1 MSLRN
6 NRAAKLNRYMMFGM
20 FFLGIIVLGC
30 VFAFLYL
37 SYNRTDTPF
46 VQQPQEEGA
55 VDRQHCLDCQ
65 RLNTTGRMKL
75 NEKKVM

>member
-1 MSLRN
+1 MSLKN

-37 SYNRTDTPF
+37 SFNKTDNPF
-46 VQQPQEEGA
+46 VQQPEGEGLTDSIVLIVNDSVA
-55 VDRQHCLDCQ
+55 LR
-65 RLNTTGRMKL
+65 
-75 NEKKVM
+75 

>member
-37 SYNRTDTPF
+37 SYNRTDNPF
-46 VQQPQEEGA
+46 VQQPQEEG
-55 VDRQHCLDCQ
+55 VTDSIVLLVND
-65 RLNTTGRMKL
+65 TTL
-75 NEKKVM
+75 VE

>member
-37 SYNRTDTPF
+37 SYNRTDNPL
-46 VQQPQEEGA
+46 VQQPQEEG
-55 VDRQHCLDCQ
+55 VTDSIVLLVND
-65 RLNTTGRMKL
+65 TTL
-75 NEKKVM
+75 VE

>member
-6 NRAAKLNRYMMFGM
+6 NKASRLNRYMMFGM

-37 SYNRTDTPF
+37 SFNKTDNPF
-46 VQQPQEEGA
+46 VQQPQGGDA
-55 VDRQHCLDCQ
+55 PDSIIFIVNDSTLLDS
-65 RLNTTGRMKL
+65 L
-75 NEKKVM
+75 

>member
-30 VFAFLYL
+30 IFAFLYL
-37 SYNRTDTPF
+37 SYNRTDNPF
-46 VQQPQEEGA
+46 VQQPQEEGI
-55 VDRQHCLDCQ
+55 
-65 RLNTTGRMKL
+65 TTDSIVL
-75 NEKKVM
+75 LVNDTTLVE

>member
-6 NRAAKLNRYMMFGM
+6 NRATRLNRYMMFGM

-37 SYNRTDTPF
+37 SFNKTDNPF
-46 VQQPQEEGA
+46 VQQPQNSD
-55 VDRQHCLDCQ
+55 VPDSIIFIVNDSTLLDS
-65 RLNTTGRMKL
+65 L
-75 NEKKVM
+75 

>member
-6 NRAAKLNRYMMFGM
+6 NKATKLNRYMMFGM

-37 SYNRTDTPF
+37 SFNKTDNPF
-46 VQQPQEEGA
+46 VQQPQDGD
-55 VDRQHCLDCQ
+55 VPDSIVFIVSDSILLDS
-65 RLNTTGRMKL
+65 L
-75 NEKKVM
+75 

>member
-1 MSLRN
+1 MSLHN

-37 SYNRTDTPF
+37 SYNRTDNPF
-46 VQQPQEEGA
+46 VQQPQEEG
-55 VDRQHCLDCQ
+55 VIDSIVLLVND
-65 RLNTTGRMKL
+65 TTL
-75 NEKKVM
+75 VE

>member
-6 NRAAKLNRYMMFGM
+6 NKATRLNRYMMFGM

-37 SYNRTDTPF
+37 SFNKTDNPF
-46 VQQPQEEGA
+46 VQQPQNDDVPDSIVFIVNDSTLLEE
-55 VDRQHCLDCQ
+55 D
-65 RLNTTGRMKL
+65 KL
-75 NEKKVM
+75 

>member
-37 SYNRTDTPF
+37 AYSKTDNPF
-46 VQQPQEEGA
+46 VGQSQEQGVVTDSIVLIVNDSIA
-55 VDRQHCLDCQ
+55 LR
-65 RLNTTGRMKL
+65 
-75 NEKKVM
+75 